1 MDEMGQMKTDRLK
14 IRKTGLVMLTAALS
28 LIAGSVFLGRFP
40 APYVTGLSDLM
51 THDLVQQVVWQI
63 RIPRILSA
71 FVTGMVL
78 SASGMVFQM
87 IFRNP
92 IVDAGFLGV
101 SGGAAFGASLGI
113 VLLGGSVAAIQGSA
127 ALFAVLGLGFSWIM
141 AVRIRFGDWILR
153 LILAGI
159 AVSALFAAGTGLLKY
174 LADPLRELP
183 ELTFWLLG
191 GLWGITWTDTLQIL
205 AVCIPCLIV
214 IWLFRWRL
222 NLLSM
227 QDETIF
233 SLVADAS
240 RERIVLLLTAVIA
253 TSAVVCKAGQ
263 VGWVGLIIPH
273 IARRLVGSDAQK
285 ALPCSLLLGGIFLLL
300 CDNASRTLLS
310 GEIPLGILT
319 SFIGAGL
326 FLILLLTRPMLVG
339 RK

>member
-1 MDEMGQMKTDRLK
+1 
-14 IRKTGLVMLTAALS
+14 
-28 LIAGSVFLGRFP
+28 
-40 APYVTGLSDLM
+40 
-51 THDLVQQVVWQI
+51 
-63 RIPRILSA
+63 
-71 FVTGMVL
+71 
-78 SASGMVFQM
+78 
-87 IFRNP
+87 
-92 IVDAGFLGV
+92 
-101 SGGAAFGASLGI
+101 
-113 VLLGGSVAAIQGSA
+113 
-127 ALFAVLGLGFSWIM
+127 
-141 AVRIRFGDWILR
+141 
-153 LILAGI
+153 
-159 AVSALFAAGTGLLKY
+159 
-174 LADPLRELP
+174 LRELP

-191 GLWGITWTDTLQIL
+191 GLWGITWTDTLQTL
-205 AVCIPCLIV
+205 VVCIPCLIV

-240 RERIVLLLTAVIA
+240 KERIVLLLTAVIA

-285 ALPCSLLLGGIFLLL
+285 ALPCSLVLGGIFLLL

-326 FLILLLTRPMLVG
+326 FLILLVTRPMLLG

>member
-1 MDEMGQMKTDRLK
+1 MRLNKKWGQAVF
-14 IRKTGLVMLTAALS
+14 ILS
-28 LIAGSVFLGRFP
+28 LLGLFGSVFLGRYPSPFF
-40 APYVTGLSDLM
+40 TSLSEIQND
-51 THDLVQQVVWQI
+51 TLVFRVITDI
-63 RIPRILSA
+63 RIPRILMA

-78 SASGMVFQM
+78 SASGTVFQM

-113 VLLGGSVAAIQGSA
+113 VILGGTQIAIQGSA
-127 ALFAVLGLGFSWIM
+127 ALFAFLGLGFSWII
-141 AVRIRFGDWILR
+141 ATRIRFGDWVLR
-153 LILAGI
+153 LILSGI
-159 AVSALFAAGTGLLKY
+159 AVSAMFASGTGLLKY

-191 GLWGITWTDTLQIL
+191 GLWGITWMDTSQVMIICL
-205 AVCIPCLIV
+205 PCLFI

-233 SLVADAS
+233 SLVANAS
-240 RERIVLLLTAVIA
+240 MQRILMLLTAVLA
-253 TSAVVCKAGQ
+253 TSAVVCKSGQ
-263 VGWVGLIIPH
+263 VGWVGLIVPH

-285 ALPCSLLLGGIFLLL
+285 ALPCSLMIGGFFLLF
-300 CDNASRTLLS
+300 CDDVSRTVLS

-326 FLILLLTRPMLVG
+326 FLILLMNRQLTLKQGNRG
-339 RK
+339 

>member
-1 MDEMGQMKTDRLK
+1 MGKMQKTSRVL
-14 IRKTGLVMLTAALS
+14 
-28 LIAGSVFLGRFP
+28 LIVTFFLLAGSVFLGRFP
-40 APYVTGLSDLM
+40 VPYITGLPDMM
-51 THDLVQQVVWQI
+51 TNDLVWQVVWQL
-63 RIPRILSA
+63 RVPRIITA

-78 SASGMVFQM
+78 AASGMVFQM

-113 VLLGGSVAAIQGSA
+113 VLLGGSVTAIQGTA
-127 ALFAVLGLGFSWIM
+127 ALFAVLGLGFSWMM

-153 LILAGI
+153 LILSGI
-159 AVSALFAAGTGLLKY
+159 AVSALFASGTGLLKY

-205 AVCIPCLIV
+205 AVCLPCLGV

-240 RERIVLLLTAVIA
+240 KQRIFLLLTAVIA
-253 TSAVVCKAGQ
+253 TSAVVCKAGLG
-263 VGWVGLIIPH
+263 GWVGLIIPH

-285 ALPCSLLLGGIFLLL
+285 ALPCSLVLGGVFLLL
-300 CDNASRTLLS
+300 CDNTSRTLLS

-326 FLILLLTRPMLVG
+326 FLILLMTRPMLLG
-339 RK
+339 KN